1 MKDPVVAKD
10 GHTYEK
16 EVIKEWI
23 RKKSVSPF
31 TKEIL
36 HIEELMPNLAIKKRE
51 VFDLSYQLR
60 QLEGKLQLLKLS

>member
-36 HIEELMPNLAIKKRE
+36 HIEELMPNLAIKEE

-60 QLEGKLQLLKLS
+60 QLEGKLQLLEA